1 MIASTRYKIFVINM
15 SGSRERWLNISS
27 QLDALNLQYERIE
40 GIDASK
46 LSPEELSKYYSYKE
60 NKNLFPRP
68 LMVGEIGCHISHIK
82 CWLEIVRQDLDFGV
96 VLEDDAI
103 LSGRFSSAIKL
114 LQEHPFEWDF
124 IRLQPETKNRI
135 LYFQKKFSEFAFD
148 EYIRTSGA
156 AYGYAINISTARKLS
171 CELLPF
177 GCTADSNSHLY
188 YKYGIDVLTIIPPV
202 VFLWD
207 IDTDRALD
215 AKTKTK
221 NYYPFSRQA
230 FQLKSYIGKLFYLIK
245 RDGFNNFLKRLIN
258 VKICKVREWKN

>member
-1 MIASTRYKIFVINM
+1 MIESARYKIFVINM
-15 SGSRERWLNISS
+15 AESRKRWLNISS
-27 QLDALNLQYERIE
+27 QLDALNVSYERID
-40 GIDASK
+40 GVDASK
-46 LSPEELSKYYSYKE
+46 LSPEELSKYYS
-60 NKNLFPRP
+60 
-68 LMVGEIGCHISHIK
+68 
-82 CWLEIVRQDLDFGV
+82 
-96 VLEDDAI
+96 DDAI
-103 LSGRFSSAIKL
+103 LSEKFLSAIRF

-148 EYIRTSGA
+148 EYIRTSGG

-202 VFLWD
+202 VFLWE